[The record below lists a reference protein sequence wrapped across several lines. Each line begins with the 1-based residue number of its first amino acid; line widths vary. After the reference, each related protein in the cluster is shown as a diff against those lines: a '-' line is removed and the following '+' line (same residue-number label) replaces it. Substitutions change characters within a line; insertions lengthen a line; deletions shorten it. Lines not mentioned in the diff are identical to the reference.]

1 MRLSLKTSIPA
12 LVLSSALVGGAAPA
26 FADGYYQGIDPHNRP
41 VTESRP
47 LMSLPPVTVTPDAD
61 VDRMPTGSIDRMP
74 TGSIFDGRTIDRDP
88 YPEYTPGEGQYYR
101 GIVPPR
107 P

>member
-1 MRLSLKTSIPA
+1 MRPSLKTSIPA
-12 LVLSSALVGGAAPA
+12 LVLSSAFLGGAAPTL
-26 FADGYYQGIDPHNRP
+26 ADSYYQGVDPHNP
-41 VTESRP
+41 PGAQSQP
-47 LMSLPPVTVTPDAD
+47 LMSLPPVTVTPNER
-61 VDRMPTGSIDRMP
+61 VDRMPTGSIDVMP

-107 P
+107 R